1 MMKKIA
7 FIIAFFISITIQNYA
22 LDFDI
27 GMFYGART
35 VSDSRIRD
43 VYGNGNIYFPYL
55 TIQ

>member
-1 MMKKIA
+1 MKKIA